1 MKIFLSFLQSSEHY
15 PIPAYGFWEHYIKNG
30 IEEAGHEWAECPDI
44 DWAQGLVPK
53 NKAEQ
58 LRWKDETWSKTL
70 AWLKKD
76 PADLFL
82 SYLYPEQIDTAAI
95 GEIRKMGIACVNFFC
110 DNVRLFKK
118 IPAEFAVFDLNWVPE
133 FKAIMLYQKA
143 GFPHINLPMPIWV
156 APGLRNMHNEN
167 NEQVSFIGSKDVQR
181 LSFFEKVIQ
190 ADPKL
195 PMAIY
200 GNGWDDST
208 AQDYLPTEDYT
219 LYRKFNFQFN
229 FVKKNGLGAYL
240 RKLQQRNISLSA
252 SGALKARIHGTVS
265 FDEYNKLTSGSMI
278 TLGINRYVS
287 YHFPF
292 SKPDTYSRL
301 RDIEAPMLGAC
312 YLTEYT
318 EGIEQLYEPGK
329 EIELY
334 KEAEDLV
341 EKIKELRADGPKR
354 KSLKINGQ
362 KRALQDHSISQSLN
376 KILSKLNY

>member
-1 MKIFLSFLQSSEHY
+1 MALKRR
-15 PIPAYGFWEHYIKNG
+15 GTNG
-30 IEEAGHEWAECPDI
+30 LFECPDV

-58 LRWKDETWSKTL
+58 LKWKDVAWSKTL
-70 AWLKKD
+70 AWLKKN

-110 DNVRLFKK
+110 DNVRLFNK
-118 IPAEFAVFDLNWVPE
+118 IPAEFSVFDLNWVPE
-133 FKAIMLYQKA
+133 FKAITLYQNA

-156 APGLRNMHNEN
+156 APNLRNLHNEN
-167 NEQVSFIGSKDVQR
+167 NDQVSFIGSKDIQR
-181 LSFFEKVIQ
+181 LLFLEKLMQ
-190 ADPKL
+190 ADPEL
-195 PMAIY
+195 PITIY
-200 GNGWDDST
+200 GNGWDGSI
-208 AQDYLPTEDYT
+208 AQDFLPAEDNT

-229 FVKKNGLGAYL
+229 FIKKNGLGAYL

-265 FDEYNKLTSGSMI
+265 FDEYNKLTAESMI
-278 TLGINRYVS
+278 TLGLNRYVS
-287 YHFPF
+287 YHSPF
-292 SKPDTYSRL
+292 SKPGTYSRL

-329 EIELY
+329 EIEVY
-334 KEAEDLV
+334 KEA
-341 EKIKELRADGPKR
+341 RR
-354 KSLKINGQ
+354 S
-362 KRALQDHSISQSLN
+362 H
-376 KILSKLNY
+376 

>member
-1 MKIFLSFLQSSEHY
+1 MKIFLSFLQSPENY

-30 IEEAGHEWAECPDI
+30 IEEAGHQWTECPDV

-70 AWLKKD
+70 ARLKKD

-167 NEQVSFIGSKDVQR
+167 NDQVSFIGSKDVQR
-181 LSFFEKVIQ
+181 LSF
-190 ADPKL
+190 
-195 PMAIY
+195 
-200 GNGWDDST
+200 
-208 AQDYLPTEDYT
+208 
-219 LYRKFNFQFN
+219 
-229 FVKKNGLGAYL
+229 
-240 RKLQQRNISLSA
+240 
-252 SGALKARIHGTVS
+252 
-265 FDEYNKLTSGSMI
+265 
-278 TLGINRYVS
+278 
-287 YHFPF
+287 
-292 SKPDTYSRL
+292 
-301 RDIEAPMLGAC
+301 
-312 YLTEYT
+312 
-318 EGIEQLYEPGK
+318 
-329 EIELY
+329 
-334 KEAEDLV
+334 
-341 EKIKELRADGPKR
+341 
-354 KSLKINGQ
+354 
-362 KRALQDHSISQSLN
+362 
-376 KILSKLNY
+376 